1 MYIVRLLPLFFFS
14 SVQFFRAGIMYFM
27 SHFQRNGKHR
37 IFISSSLPL
46 VSWKLT
52 VFAKFFF
59 LLIILIGFFLMIC
72 LYILLTGNVYI
83 TWLDDVSAFV
93 SLYKKDQSATGIYT
107 HVLVYN
113 FEKGGGVNWP
123 YNFVVSFSLLIC
135 YSEIRHQKEDLC

>member
-1 MYIVRLLPLFFFS
+1 MYILISFDMYIVRLLPLYFFS
-14 SVQFFRAGIMYFM
+14 SAQFFRAGIMCFM
-27 SHFQRNGKHR
+27 SHFQRNGKHQ

-46 VSWKLT
+46 VSWKLA

-93 SLYKKDQSATGIYT
+93 SLYKKDQSATGIYI

-113 FEKGGGVNWP
+113 FEKGEGGK
-123 YNFVVSFSLLIC
+123 LTI
-135 YSEIRHQKEDLC
+135 